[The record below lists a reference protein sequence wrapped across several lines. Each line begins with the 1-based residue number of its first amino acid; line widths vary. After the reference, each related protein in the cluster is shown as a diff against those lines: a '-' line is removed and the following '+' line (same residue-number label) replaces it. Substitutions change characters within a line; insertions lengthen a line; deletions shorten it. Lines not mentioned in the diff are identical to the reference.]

1 MINVRSLGA
10 IAAALVLLA
19 GCGGEDPAGP
29 DVRGMTLPD
38 AKKALKIADVR
49 ASVHSDSL
57 FGVIVEENFVVCDEE
72 AVNARMVRLEV
83 SKYDC

>member
-1 MINVRSLGA
+1 
-10 IAAALVLLA
+10 
-19 GCGGEDPAGP
+19 
-29 DVRGMTLPD
+29 MTLPD